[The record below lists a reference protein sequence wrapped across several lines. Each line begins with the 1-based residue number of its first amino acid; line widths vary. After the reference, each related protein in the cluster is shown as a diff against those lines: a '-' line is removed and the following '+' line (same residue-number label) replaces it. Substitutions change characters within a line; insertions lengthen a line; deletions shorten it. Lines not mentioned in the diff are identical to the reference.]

1 SSRVRAGDFHPR
13 TYVWRD
19 GMAEWVRA
27 ADVPELAR
35 LLPGAAPA
43 SPPPPPPAAVAQSS
57 PARSVSS
64 PGVAKSNSPGV
75 ASSSGPD
82 VDPFAAFGSADPK
95 DLPPPGEAT
104 MVAIAQAGVNKRN
117 PPWKFALFALAI
129 IGGPAALFFGLAN
142 VEVRQIQV
150 DASGNEVAVDVSLGE
165 VVAGDGLSGL
175 GNLLMG
181 KKKKAVDA
189 PARVDKPAEPDTGP
203 RKVAEVNR
211 KEPGKKPT
219 GPTAD
224 PNDPYDDSAIGG
236 KGPIAAKEEKV
247 VVASST
253 FNSEGAL
260 KVFKQNASAFQ
271 GCVDMELK
279 KNPNAKLGKLILTAT
294 VAPSGTVTG
303 ASIDKKD
310 VDRSSLGECL
320 RMRAKRMVFPPFDG
334 EPTDVELPIVAGAG
348 F

>member
-1 SSRVRAGDFHPR
+1 
-13 TYVWRD
+13 
-19 GMAEWVRA
+19 
-27 ADVPELAR
+27 
-35 LLPGAAPA
+35 
-43 SPPPPPPAAVAQSS
+43 
-57 PARSVSS
+57 
-64 PGVAKSNSPGV
+64 
-75 ASSSGPD
+75 
-82 VDPFAAFGSADPK
+82 
-95 DLPPPGEAT
+95 
-104 MVAIAQAGVNKRN
+104 MVAIAQAGVTKRN

-129 IGGPAALFFGLAN
+129 IGGPAAIFFGLAN

-150 DASGNEVAVDVSLGE
+150 DASGKEVEVEVSLGE

-181 KKKKAVDA
+181 KKKKS
-189 PARVDKPAEPDTGP
+189 AEPAAPVNKPVADDTGSK
-203 RKVAEVNR
+203 KVADGTR
-211 KEPGKKPT
+211 KDPIKKTT
-219 GPTAD
+219 GPVAD
-224 PNDPYDDSAIGG
+224 PNDPYDDSKIGG
-236 KGPIAAKEEKV
+236 KGPAKEEEKA

-253 FNSEGAL
+253 FNQEAAL
-260 KVFKQNASAFQ
+260 KVFQQNASAFQ
-271 GCVDMELK
+271 GCVEMELK

-310 VDRSSLGECL
+310 VDKSSLGECL

>member
-1 SSRVRAGDFHPR
+1 
-13 TYVWRD
+13 
-19 GMAEWVRA
+19 
-27 ADVPELAR
+27 
-35 LLPGAAPA
+35 
-43 SPPPPPPAAVAQSS
+43 
-57 PARSVSS
+57 
-64 PGVAKSNSPGV
+64 
-75 ASSSGPD
+75 
-82 VDPFAAFGSADPK
+82 
-95 DLPPPGEAT
+95 
-104 MVAIAQAGVNKRN
+104 
-117 PPWKFALFALAI
+117 
-129 IGGPAALFFGLAN
+129 

-150 DASGNEVAVDVSLGE
+150 DASGNEVEVDVSIGE

-181 KKKKAVDA
+181 KKKKAVDDPVRA
-189 PARVDKPAEPDTGP
+189 NKPAESDAGP
-203 RKVAEVNR
+203 KKVAEVVR
-211 KEPGKKPT
+211 KDPGKKTPGT
-219 GPTAD
+219 VAD
-224 PNDPYDDSAIGG
+224 PNDPYDDSHIGG
-236 KGPIAAKEEKV
+236 KGPIAAREEKV

-310 VDRSSLGECL
+310 VDKSSLGECL